1 MAKRKVAK
9 RGINKSQAVR
19 NELKKGITS
28 PKEVVAN
35 LAKREI
41 TVSAAFVSNVKSGM
55 KKQRIAKVSPT
66 ASRANSGRISP
77 NTGESKPLLAAVD
90 LVVLVGAKEAHALID
105 TAEQLVEHVEARLK

>member
-35 LAKREI
+35 LAKRDI
-41 TVSAAFVSNVKSGM
+41 SVSAAFVSNVKSGM
-55 KKQRIAKVSPT
+55 KKQRTTKEART
-66 ASRANSGRISP
+66 AFKDTAGRSSQY
-77 NTGESKPLLAAVD
+77 TGESKPLLAAVD
-90 LVVLVGAKEAHALID
+90 LVVLVGVKEAHALID